1 MEHAHK
7 THRKMHLEEWHH
19 MIVAGAAGAAT
30 AFIQAVRRG
39 RRFAMSLLEA
49 AGAGVFAVFAYSIIV
64 GIWPTIDHLLAVG
77 VVGIACHQ
85 YGKVVENIGE
95 IVDTIG
101 DTIQRVINSK
111 SPK

>member
-1 MEHAHK
+1 MQF
-7 THRKMHLEEWHH
+7 EEWHH
-19 MIVAGAAGAAT
+19 MVVAGAAGAAT

-39 RRFAMSLLEA
+39 RRFALSLLEA
-49 AGAGVFAVFAYSIIV
+49 AGAGVFAVFAYSIILGV
-64 GIWPTIDHLLAVG
+64 WPKIDPYLAIG

-85 YGKVVENIGE
+85 YRKVVENIGE

-101 DTIQRVINSK
+101 DAIQRVINSK